1 MKKGDFIKISYT
13 GRLESGELFVITAEN
28 EAKKNGVFD
37 EKMKYSPVTI
47 IIGANFLVP
56 GLDKAV
62 ESMEVGDK
70 KDVEVAPEEGFG
82 QRDPNLVK
90 TVNKNVFRDT
100 KLNPQAG
107 MIVNFSGTKG
117 RIQSIAGG
125 RVRVDFNNP
134 LAGKKLL
141 YHIEITEK
149 IEGTEN
155 KINSLLEFFGISG
168 AILKIEGNE
177 AEITSR
183 MPDRM
188 KETLS
193 DLITKHV
200 EGITK
205 VKFAEVYEKK

>member
-13 GRLESGELFVITAEN
+13 GRLESGEIFDITDEN

-82 QRDPNLVK
+82 QRDPKLVK

-125 RVRVDFNNP
+125 RVRADFNNP

>member
-13 GRLESGELFVITAEN
+13 GRLESGEIFDITDEN

-82 QRDPNLVK
+82 QRDPKLVK

>member
-13 GRLESGELFVITAEN
+13 GRLESGEIFDITDEN

-70 KDVEVAPEEGFG
+70 KDIEVAPEEGFG
-82 QRDPNLVK
+82 QRDPKLVK